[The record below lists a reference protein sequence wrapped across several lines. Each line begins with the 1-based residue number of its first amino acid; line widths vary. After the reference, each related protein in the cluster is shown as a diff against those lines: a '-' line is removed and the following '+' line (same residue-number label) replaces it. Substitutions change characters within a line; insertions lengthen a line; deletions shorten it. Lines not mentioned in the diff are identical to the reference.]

1 MLKCNIKNIGFLF
14 SFSQNFGTCPNF
26 MKCIFRNIYI
36 LIDLHML
43 KCNINKIWLLFNFS
57 QTFGTLSKFY
67 EMLLTQEK
75 VTLCLVS
82 IDNISCSAFNEFFA
96 KIVGFRVWYFFILF
110 YNLVIIII
118 IIIFPAY
125 IVDVFGGFSSR
136 KGLK

>member
-1 MLKCNIKNIGFLF
+1 MLFPELQYGTIQHYLVHNNKSHNIHIYISFFIQYQYAGIFIVWMSHNIFMLKCNIKKIGFLF

-82 IDNISCSAFNEFFA
+82 
-96 KIVGFRVWYFFILF
+96 
-110 YNLVIIII
+110 
-118 IIIFPAY
+118 
-125 IVDVFGGFSSR
+125 
-136 KGLK
+136 